1 MLKLKA
7 RKTIEDYMKL
17 PENALAELIGGELLM
32 TPAPPPEHQDIVT
45 GLVTLLRQFV
55 SERGLGKVLVSPL
68 DVFLPSGD
76 LVQPDIV
83 FIRKANLGIIQ
94 DRIRGVPDLLIEVLS
109 PDRPERD
116 RFVKRDLYAR
126 NGVPEYWIVDPKDR
140 TVEVFLLDAGIYGC
154 PALYEFGDSMTS
166 PLLPA
171 LTLSV
176 SSIFPVG

>member
-1 MLKLKA
+1 
-7 RKTIEDYMKL
+7 
-17 PENALAELIGGELLM
+17 
-32 TPAPPPEHQDIVT
+32 
-45 GLVTLLRQFV
+45 
-55 SERGLGKVLVSPL
+55 
-68 DVFLPSGD
+68 VFLPSED

-116 RFVKRDLYAR
+116 RLVKRDLYAR

-140 TVEVFLLDAGIYGC
+140 TVEVFLLDAGIYGR

-171 LTLSV
+171 LTLLV
-176 SSIFPVG
+176 SSIFPVT